1 MVRALIRRFV
11 DSVADGQK
19 SRLKVVFS
27 DLRPP
32 DNTTYD
38 SKHLDDLDVT
48 IIFRNR
54 WATWRSSASKA
65 CAGWSISDSLKRRML
80 IRALRADAD
89 LDDRRMCIECSHLQ
103 RDGGCFAARQGWIAR
118 AATYLTPVKNML
130 QRCERFE

>member
-80 IRALRADAD
+80 IRALRAFARY
-89 LDDRRMCIECSHLQ
+89 LSLSCAPIRWMRSLSVWPISSTS
-103 RDGGCFAARQGWIAR
+103 GSAARSTWSPLSSA
-118 AATYLTPVKNML
+118 
-130 QRCERFE
+130 